1 MTLPLPQTGES
12 RIISH
17 VRVLHLI
24 PLAKCLLSREVPY
37 SRVLGVRTCLG
48 RHDSCLPRGAHRG
61 KHQPCGVVPLPALNS
76 SLAPG
81 DRNLKSK
88 CVCIFRLL
96 TAALAHLLAPATPL
110 WDPQAILGFVA
121 WLAELPQP
129 AVPSHFLLC
138 LAELFIHLGPR
149 YTCFRLQEALT
160 PA

>member
-96 TAALAHLLAPATPL
+96 TAALAHLLAPAPRCGTRRLFWASWPGSQNFL
-110 WDPQAILGFVA
+110 SLQYLPTSFSV
-121 WLAELPQP
+121 WL
-129 AVPSHFLLC
+129 SY
-138 LAELFIHLGPR
+138 LFIWAHVILVSVCRKP
-149 YTCFRLQEALT
+149 
-160 PA
+160 